1 MRDDDI
7 DDRRDDPFFTAG
19 VVAAMVMAVVLAAS
33 LFVWAPWSGSKVAIN
48 SAPGVTTGQSS
59 SAPRPATPAAPAPAP
74 VKQ

>member
-7 DDRRDDPFFTAG
+7 EDRRYEPFFTPG
-19 VVAAMVMAVVLAAS
+19 VIAAMVMAVVLAAS

-59 SAPRPATPAAPAPAP
+59 SAPRAATPTAPKPAP

>member
-7 DDRRDDPFFTAG
+7 DDRRDDPFFTPG
-19 VVAAMVMAVVLAAS
+19 VVAAMVIALVLAAS

-59 SAPRPATPAAPAPAP
+59 TTPRPAMPAPAP